1 MRRRQIWVLS
11 DTVWP
16 FDFSFVGHLLGF
28 ISMGNVSAKILRF
41 MKLFVRKNGS
51 GRFSQIL
58 MFLLLIVCLLVVLL
72 FSPVFCLTESFPFG
86 CG

>member
-1 MRRRQIWVLS
+1 MLALEPKLPKSLFVYSVVNWRVLCSGMRRRQIWVLS

-51 GRFSQIL
+51 DRFS
-58 MFLLLIVCLLVVLL
+58 
-72 FSPVFCLTESFPFG
+72 
-86 CG
+86 

>member
-1 MRRRQIWVLS
+1 MPALEPKLPKSLFVYSVVNCRVLRCGMRRRQIWVLS

-28 ISMGNVSAKILRF
+28 ISVGNVSAKILRF

-51 GRFSQIL
+51 GRFS
-58 MFLLLIVCLLVVLL
+58 
-72 FSPVFCLTESFPFG
+72 
-86 CG
+86 